1 MIAEHYGVPA
11 EDILIFN
18 GITEL
23 TVGETIKIPNTAVTE
38 PLVIADDT
46 DYVLYTVAE
55 GATLEMLAEHY
66 GVPAEEILSFN
77 NITELTVGETIKIPH
92 PKVTEPFV
100 LPEEEPTDEPDGD
113 EAPTPSES
121 PAPTET
127 PTPTET
133 PAPSETPAAAESPE
147 PTETPA
153 PSETPQE
160 PEAPSEAEPESTSEE
175 SPEEGSE

>member
-1 MIAEHYGVPA
+1 M
-11 EDILIFN
+11 
-18 GITEL
+18 
-23 TVGETIKIPNTAVTE
+23 GETIKIPNTAVTE

-55 GATLEMLAEHY
+55 GVTIDMLAEHY
-66 GVPAEEILSFN
+66 GVHAEEILSFN
-77 NITELTVGETIKIPH
+77 NITELTVGETIKIPY

-100 LPEEEPTDEPDGD
+100 LPEEEPSDEPGGD

-127 PTPTET
+127 PTPTVT
-133 PAPSETPAAAESPE
+133 PVPSETPA

-160 PEAPSEAEPESTSEE
+160 PEAPTEAEPESAGEE